1 MTRPARIETD
11 YLVVGSGAV
20 GLAFADT
27 LLTESDARITIV
39 DRHGKPG
46 GHWNDAY
53 AFVTLHQ
60 PSAFYGVNS
69 LPLGSGLKDTHG
81 LNAGLYELASGP
93 EVCGYFDAVMRQR
106 LLASGRVDY
115 FPMTDYRGEGRLVS
129 LLTGD
134 ETQVQVRRKTVD
146 STWFGTT
153 VPSTHT
159 PAFAVAEGVRL
170 VPPNALPHLAQ
181 TRGPVPDRYVILGAG
196 KTAMDVGIWLIG
208 AGVPADR
215 IAWVRPR
222 ESWLLNRLCT
232 QPGEEFF
239 HDSIGAQARAYEAF
253 ATAPTADALFEQLEA
268 SGNMLRIDPSV
279 RPQMFHYATVSASE
293 VEVLR
298 RITDVIRQGH
308 VRAIEA
314 GGLRFDDAFVPVGA
328 GALYIDCTASAL
340 TRRPAVPVFDGDRIT
355 LQMIRIPAP
364 TFSAALAAW
373 VEVHIG
379 DQARQ
384 NELCATCEL
393 PDKVGDYPQAELANL
408 RNQLVWSSEPELRRW
423 IRESRLDGFGKVVKA
438 VTPDQT
444 DRMAVLMAMRDKAWA
459 AAANLQRL
467 AGPAA
472 EMAPAPGA
480 SSISP

>member
-1 MTRPARIETD
+1 VTRPTSIETD

-53 AFVTLHQ
+53 AYVTLHQ

-69 LPLGSGLKDTHG
+69 MPLGSGLKDTHG

-106 LLASGRVDY
+106 LLSSGRVDY
-115 FPMTDYRGEGRLVS
+115 YPMTDYRGEGRLVS
-129 LLTGD
+129 LLSGD
-134 ETQVQVRRKTVD
+134 EIRVEVRRKTVD
-146 STWFGTT
+146 ATWFGTS

-159 PAFAVAEGVRL
+159 PAFTVAEGVRL
-170 VPPNALPHLAQ
+170 VPPNALPHLGQ
-181 TRGPVPDRYVILGAG
+181 SGGPVPDRYVILGAG
-196 KTAMDVGIWLIG
+196 KTAIDAGLWLIG

-215 IAWVRPR
+215 ITWVRPR

-239 HDSIGAQARAYEAF
+239 HDSIGGQARAYEAF
-253 ATAPTADALFEQLEA
+253 ATAPSADALFEQLEA
-268 SGNMLRIDPSV
+268 AGNMLRIDPSV
-279 RPQMFHYATVSASE
+279 RPQMFHYATVSIGE

-298 RITDVIRQGH
+298 RITDVIRLGRVQ
-308 VRAIEA
+308 AIEP
-314 GGLRFDDAFVPVGA
+314 GGLRLDGGFVPVGP
-328 GALYIDCTASAL
+328 GALHIDCTASAV

-355 LQMIRIPAP
+355 LQMIRMPAP

-379 DQARQ
+379 DEARR
-384 NELCATCEL
+384 NELCATCPL
-393 PDKVGDYPQAELANL
+393 PDTVADYPQTELANL

-423 IRESRLDGFGKVVKA
+423 IRDSRLDGFGKVARA

-444 DRMAVLMAMRDKAWA
+444 DRMAVLTALRDRAWP

-467 AGPAA
+467 AGLTTDVVPT
-472 EMAPAPGA
+472 
-480 SSISP
+480 

>member
-1 MTRPARIETD
+1 MTRPTEIETD

-53 AFVTLHQ
+53 SFVTLHQ

-69 LPLGSGLKDTHG
+69 LPLGSGLKDVQG

-115 FPMTDYRGEGRLVS
+115 YPMTDYRGEGRMVS
-129 LLTGD
+129 LLSGA
-134 ETQVQVRRKTVD
+134 ETRVRVRRRTVD
-146 STWFGTT
+146 ATWFGTS

-159 PAFAVAEGVRL
+159 PAFTIAEGVRL
-170 VPPNALPHLAQ
+170 VTPNALPHLAQ
-181 TRGPVPDRYVILGAG
+181 SGDPIPDRYVILGAG
-196 KTAMDVGIWLIG
+196 KTAMDVGVWLIG

-215 IAWVRPR
+215 ITWVRPR

-239 HDSIGAQARAYEAF
+239 HDSIGAQARAYQAF

-268 SGNMLRIDPSV
+268 AGNMLRIDPTV
-279 RPQMFHYATVSASE
+279 RPQMFHYATVSTGE

-298 RITDVIRQGH
+298 TIADVIRHGR

-314 GGLRFDDAFVPVGA
+314 GGLRFDEAFVPVGE
-328 GALYIDCTASAL
+328 GALYIDCTASAV

-373 VEVHIG
+373 VEVHI
-379 DQARQ
+379 DDEARR
-384 NELCATCEL
+384 NELCATCIL
-393 PDKVGDYPQAELANL
+393 PDTVADYAKTELANL

-423 IRESRLDGFGKVVKA
+423 IRNSRLDGFGKVARAVK
-438 VTPDQT
+438 PEET
-444 DRMAVLMAMRDKAWA
+444 DRMAVLMALRDGAWP

-467 AGPAA
+467 A
-472 EMAPAPGA
+472 
-480 SSISP
+480 

>member
-1 MTRPARIETD
+1 MTRPTRIETD

-69 LPLGSGLKDTHG
+69 MPLGSGLKDTHG

-106 LLASGRVDY
+106 LLSSGRVDY
-115 FPMTDYRGEGRLVS
+115 YPMTDYRGEGRLVS
-129 LLTGD
+129 LLSGE
-134 ETQVQVRRKTVD
+134 ETRVEVRRKTVD
-146 STWFGTT
+146 ATWFGTS
-153 VPSTHT
+153 VPSTHK
-159 PAFAVAEGVRL
+159 PAFTVAEGVRL
-170 VPPNALPHLAQ
+170 VPPNTLPHLAQ
-181 TRGPVPDRYVILGAG
+181 SGRPIPDRYVILGAG
-196 KTAMDVGIWLIG
+196 KTAMDAGLWLIS
-208 AGVPADR
+208 AGVPLDR
-215 IAWVRPR
+215 ITWVRPR

-239 HDSIGAQARAYEAF
+239 HDSIGGQARAFEAF
-253 ATAPTADALFEQLEA
+253 ATAPSADALFEQLEA
-268 SGNMLRIDPSV
+268 AGNMLRIDPTV
-279 RPQMFHYATVSASE
+279 RPQMFHYATVSAGE

-298 RITDVIRQGH
+298 GITDVVRLGR

-314 GGLRFDDAFVPVGA
+314 GGLRFDEDFVPVAA
-328 GALYIDCTASAL
+328 GALYIDCTASAV
-340 TRRPAVPVFDGDRIT
+340 TRRTAVPVFDGDRIT
-355 LQMIRIPAP
+355 LQMIRMPAP

-373 VEVHIG
+373 IEVHIA
-379 DQARQ
+379 DEARR
-384 NELCATCEL
+384 NELCTPCPL
-393 PDKVGDYPQAELANL
+393 PDTVADYPQTELANL
-408 RNQLVWSSEPELRRW
+408 RNQLIWSSEPELRRW
-423 IRESRLDGFGKVVKA
+423 IRDSRLDGFGKVARA

-444 DRMAVLMAMRDKAWA
+444 DRMAVLTALRDRAWP

-467 AGPAA
+467 AGLTADV
-472 EMAPAPGA
+472 APT
-480 SSISP
+480 

>member
-1 MTRPARIETD
+1 VTRPTRIETD

-69 LPLGSGLKDTHG
+69 MPLGSGLKDTHG

-106 LLASGRVDY
+106 LLSSGRVDY
-115 FPMTDYRGEGRLVS
+115 HPMTDYRGKGRLVS
-129 LLTGD
+129 LLSGE
-134 ETQVQVRRKTVD
+134 ETRVEVRRKTVD
-146 STWFGTT
+146 ATWFGTS

-159 PAFAVAEGVRL
+159 PAFTVADGVRL

-181 TRGPVPDRYVILGAG
+181 SGGPVPERYVILGAG
-196 KTAMDVGIWLIG
+196 KTAMDAGLWLIS

-215 IAWVRPR
+215 ITWVRPR

-239 HDSIGAQARAYEAF
+239 HDSIGAQARAFEAF

-268 SGNMLRIDPSV
+268 AGNMLRIDPSV
-279 RPQMFHYATVSASE
+279 RPQMFHYATVSAGE

-298 RITDVIRQGH
+298 RITDVVRLGR

-314 GGLRFDDAFVPVGA
+314 GGLRFDEAFVPVAA
-328 GALYIDCTASAL
+328 GALYVDCTASAV
-340 TRRPAVPVFDGDRIT
+340 TRRPAVPVFDGERIT
-355 LQMIRIPAP
+355 LQMIRMPAP

-373 VEVHIG
+373 VEVHIE
-379 DQARQ
+379 DEARR
-384 NELCATCEL
+384 NELCTPCPL
-393 PDKVGDYPQAELANL
+393 PDTVEDYPQTELANL

-423 IRESRLDGFGKVVKA
+423 IRDSRLDGFGKVARA

-444 DRMAVLMAMRDKAWA
+444 DRMAVLTALRDRAWP

-467 AGPAA
+467 AGLTADATPA
-472 EMAPAPGA
+472 
-480 SSISP
+480 

>member
-1 MTRPARIETD
+1 MTRPTEIETD

-69 LPLGSGLKDTHG
+69 MPLGSGLKDTHG

-115 FPMTDYRGEGRLVS
+115 HPMTDYRGEGRLVS
-129 LLTGD
+129 LLSGE
-134 ETQVQVRRKTVD
+134 ETRVEVRRKTVD
-146 STWFGTT
+146 ATWFGTS

-159 PAFAVAEGVRL
+159 PAFTVAEGVRL

-181 TRGPVPDRYVILGAG
+181 SGGPVPDRYVILGAG
-196 KTAMDVGIWLIG
+196 KTAMDAGLWLIG

-215 IAWVRPR
+215 ITWVRPR

-239 HDSIGAQARAYEAF
+239 HDSIGGQARALEAF
-253 ATAPTADALFEQLEA
+253 GTAPSADALFEQLEA
-268 SGNMLRIDPSV
+268 AGNMLRIDRSV
-279 RPQMFHYATVSASE
+279 RPQMFHYATVSAGE

-298 RITDVIRQGH
+298 RITDVIRQGR

-314 GGLRFDDAFVPVGA
+314 GGLRFDAGFVPVAA
-328 GALYIDCTASAL
+328 GALYIDCTASAV

-355 LQMIRIPAP
+355 LQMIRMPAP

-379 DQARQ
+379 DEARR
-384 NELCATCEL
+384 NELCTPCPL
-393 PDKVGDYPQAELANL
+393 PDAVGDYPETELANL
-408 RNQLVWSSEPELRRW
+408 RNQLIWSSEPELRRW
-423 IRESRLDGFGKVVKA
+423 IRDSRLDGFGKVARA

-444 DRMAVLMAMRDKAWA
+444 DRMAVLTALRDRAWP
-459 AAANLQRL
+459 AAANLQLL
-467 AGPAA
+467 AGLTA
-472 EMAPAPGA
+472 EVAPT
-480 SSISP
+480 

>member
-1 MTRPARIETD
+1 MTRPTGIETD

-69 LPLGSGLKDTHG
+69 MPLGSGLKDTHG

-115 FPMTDYRGEGRLVS
+115 YPMTDYRGEGRLVS
-129 LLTGD
+129 LLSGE
-134 ETQVQVRRKTVD
+134 ETRVEVRRKTVD
-146 STWFGTT
+146 ATWFGTS

-181 TRGPVPDRYVILGAG
+181 SGGSVPDRYVILGAG
-196 KTAMDVGIWLIG
+196 KTAMDAGLWLIG

-215 IAWVRPR
+215 ITWVRPR

-239 HDSIGAQARAYEAF
+239 HDSIGAQARAFEAF
-253 ATAPTADALFEQLEA
+253 ATAPSADALFEQLEA
-268 SGNMLRIDPSV
+268 AGNMLRIDPSV
-279 RPQMFHYATVSASE
+279 RPQMFHYATVSAGE

-298 RITDVIRQGH
+298 RITDVIRQGR

-314 GGLRFDDAFVPVGA
+314 GGLRLDGGFVPVGP
-328 GALYIDCTASAL
+328 GALYVDCTASAV

-355 LQMIRIPAP
+355 LQMIRMPAP

-373 VEVHIG
+373 VEVHVG
-379 DQARQ
+379 DEARR
-384 NELCATCEL
+384 NELCTPCPL
-393 PDKVGDYPQAELANL
+393 PDAVGDYPETELANL
-408 RNQLVWSSEPELRRW
+408 RNQLIWSSEPELRRW
-423 IRESRLDGFGKVVKA
+423 IRDSRLDGFGKVARA

-444 DRMAVLMAMRDKAWA
+444 DRMAVLTALRDRAWP

-467 AGPAA
+467 AGLSTDAPPA
-472 EMAPAPGA
+472 
-480 SSISP
+480 

>member
-1 MTRPARIETD
+1 MTRPTSIETD

-69 LPLGSGLKDTHG
+69 MPLGSGLKDTHG

-93 EVCGYFDAVMRQR
+93 DVCGYFDAVMRQR

-115 FPMTDYRGEGRLVS
+115 YPMTDYRGEGRLVS
-129 LLTGD
+129 LLSGE
-134 ETQVQVRRKTVD
+134 ETRVEVRRKTVD
-146 STWFGTT
+146 ATWFGTS

-159 PAFAVAEGVRL
+159 PAFKVAEGVRL

-181 TRGPVPDRYVILGAG
+181 SGAPVPDRYVILGAG
-196 KTAMDVGIWLIG
+196 KTAMDAGLWLIS

-215 IAWVRPR
+215 ITWVRPR

-239 HDSIGAQARAYEAF
+239 HDSIGAQARAFEAF
-253 ATAPTADALFEQLEA
+253 ATAPSADALFEQLEA
-268 SGNMLRIDPSV
+268 AGNMLRIDPSV
-279 RPQMFHYATVSASE
+279 RPQMFHYATVSAGE

-298 RITDVIRQGH
+298 RITDVIRQGR

-314 GGLRFDDAFVPVGA
+314 GGLRFDAGFVPVAA
-328 GALYIDCTASAL
+328 GALYIDCTASAV

-355 LQMIRIPAP
+355 LQMIRMPAP

-373 VEVHIG
+373 IEVHIA
-379 DQARQ
+379 DEARS
-384 NELCATCEL
+384 NELCTPCPL
-393 PDKVGDYPQAELANL
+393 PDTVADYPQTELANL
-408 RNQLVWSSEPELRRW
+408 RNQLIWSSEPELRRW
-423 IRESRLDGFGKVVKA
+423 IRDSRLDGFGKVARA

-444 DRMAVLMAMRDKAWA
+444 DRMAVLTALRDRAWP
-459 AAANLQRL
+459 AAANLQL
-467 AGPAA
+467 IAGLTADV
-472 EMAPAPGA
+472 APA
-480 SSISP
+480 

>member
-1 MTRPARIETD
+1 MTRPTRIETD

-69 LPLGSGLKDTHG
+69 MPLGSGLKDTHG
-81 LNAGLYELASGP
+81 LNAGLYELASGQ

-106 LLASGRVDY
+106 LLSSGRVDY
-115 FPMTDYRGEGRLVS
+115 YPMTDYRGEGRLVS
-129 LLTGD
+129 LLSGE
-134 ETQVQVRRKTVD
+134 ETRVEVRRKTVD
-146 STWFGTT
+146 ATWFGSS

-159 PAFAVAEGVRL
+159 PAFTVAEGVRL
-170 VPPNALPHLAQ
+170 VTPNALPHLAQ
-181 TRGPVPDRYVILGAG
+181 SGGPVPERYVILGAG
-196 KTAMDVGIWLIG
+196 KTAMDVGLWLIG

-215 IAWVRPR
+215 ITWVRPR

-239 HDSIGAQARAYEAF
+239 HDSIGAQARAFEAF
-253 ATAPTADALFEQLEA
+253 ATAPSADALFEQLEA
-268 SGNMLRIDPSV
+268 AGNMLRIDPSV
-279 RPQMFHYATVSASE
+279 RPQMFHYATVSAGE

-298 RITDVIRQGH
+298 RITDVIRQGR

-314 GGLRFDDAFVPVGA
+314 GGLRFDAGFVPVAA
-328 GALYIDCTASAL
+328 GALYIDCTASAV

-355 LQMIRIPAP
+355 LQMIRMPAP

-373 VEVHIG
+373 IEVHIA
-379 DQARQ
+379 DEARR
-384 NELCATCEL
+384 NELCTPCPL
-393 PDKVGDYPQAELANL
+393 PDTVADYPQTELANL
-408 RNQLVWSSEPELRRW
+408 RNQLIWSSEPELRRW
-423 IRESRLDGFGKVVKA
+423 IRDSRLDGFGKVARA

-444 DRMAVLMAMRDKAWA
+444 DRVAVLTALRDRAWP
-459 AAANLQRL
+459 AAANLQL
-467 AGPAA
+467 IAGLTADV
-472 EMAPAPGA
+472 APA
-480 SSISP
+480 

>member
-1 MTRPARIETD
+1 MTRPTEIETD
-11 YLVVGSGAV
+11 YLVLGSGAV

-69 LPLGSGLKDTHG
+69 MPLGSGLKDTHG

-115 FPMTDYRGEGRLVS
+115 HPMTDYRGEGRLVS
-129 LLTGD
+129 LLSGE
-134 ETQVQVRRKTVD
+134 ETRVEVRRKTVD
-146 STWFGTT
+146 ATWFGTS
-153 VPSTHT
+153 VPSTHK
-159 PAFAVAEGVRL
+159 PAFTVAEGVRL

-181 TRGPVPDRYVILGAG
+181 SGGPVPDRYVILGAG
-196 KTAMDVGIWLIG
+196 KTAMDAGLWLIG

-215 IAWVRPR
+215 ITWVRPR

-239 HDSIGAQARAYEAF
+239 HDSIGGQARAFEAF
-253 ATAPTADALFEQLEA
+253 ATAPSADALFEQLEA
-268 SGNMLRIDPSV
+268 AGNMLRIDPSV
-279 RPQMFHYATVSASE
+279 RPQMFHYATVSAGE

-298 RITDVIRQGH
+298 RITDVIRQGR

-314 GGLRFDDAFVPVGA
+314 GGLRFDTGFVPVAA
-328 GALYIDCTASAL
+328 GAMYVDCTASAV
-340 TRRPAVPVFDGDRIT
+340 TRRPAVQVFDGDRIT
-355 LQMIRIPAP
+355 LQMIRMPAP

-379 DQARQ
+379 DEARR
-384 NELCATCEL
+384 NELCTPCPL
-393 PDKVGDYPQAELANL
+393 PDAVGDYPETELANL
-408 RNQLVWSSEPELRRW
+408 RNQLIWSSEPELRRW
-423 IRESRLDGFGKVVKA
+423 IRDSRLDGFGKVARA

-444 DRMAVLMAMRDKAWA
+444 DRMAVLTALRDRAWP

-467 AGPAA
+467 AGLSVDATPA
-472 EMAPAPGA
+472 
-480 SSISP
+480 

>member
-1 MTRPARIETD
+1 MTRPTEIETD

-69 LPLGSGLKDTHG
+69 MPLGSGLKDTHG

-115 FPMTDYRGEGRLVS
+115 HPMTDYRGEGRLVS
-129 LLTGD
+129 LLSGE
-134 ETQVQVRRKTVD
+134 ETRVEVRRKTVD
-146 STWFGTT
+146 ATWFGTS
-153 VPSTHT
+153 VPSTHK
-159 PAFAVAEGVRL
+159 PAFTVAEGVRL

-181 TRGPVPDRYVILGAG
+181 SGGPVPDRYVILGAG
-196 KTAMDVGIWLIG
+196 KTAMDAGLWLIG

-215 IAWVRPR
+215 ITWVRPR

-239 HDSIGAQARAYEAF
+239 HDSIGGQARAFEAF
-253 ATAPTADALFEQLEA
+253 ATAPSADALFEQLEA
-268 SGNMLRIDPSV
+268 AGNMLRIDPSV
-279 RPQMFHYATVSASE
+279 RPQMFHYATVSAGE

-298 RITDVIRQGH
+298 RITDVIRQGR

-314 GGLRFDDAFVPVGA
+314 GGLRFDAGFVPVAA
-328 GALYIDCTASAL
+328 GALYIDCTASAV

-355 LQMIRIPAP
+355 LQMIRMPAP

-379 DQARQ
+379 DEARR
-384 NELCATCEL
+384 NELCTPCPL
-393 PDKVGDYPQAELANL
+393 PDAVGDYPQTELANL
-408 RNQLVWSSEPELRRW
+408 RNQLIWSSEPELRRW
-423 IRESRLDGFGKVVKA
+423 IRDSRLDGFGKVARA

-444 DRMAVLMAMRDKAWA
+444 DRMAVLTALRDRAWP
-459 AAANLQRL
+459 AAANLQLL
-467 AGPAA
+467 AGLTADV
-472 EMAPAPGA
+472 APA
-480 SSISP
+480 

>member
-1 MTRPARIETD
+1 VTRPTEIETD

-69 LPLGSGLKDTHG
+69 MPLGSGLKDTHG

-115 FPMTDYRGEGRLVS
+115 YPMTDYRGEGRLVS
-129 LLTGD
+129 LLSGE
-134 ETQVQVRRKTVD
+134 ETRVEVRRKTVD
-146 STWFGTT
+146 ATWFGTS

-181 TRGPVPDRYVILGAG
+181 SGGSVPDRYVILGAG
-196 KTAMDVGIWLIG
+196 KTAMDAGLWLIS

-215 IAWVRPR
+215 ITWVRPR

-239 HDSIGAQARAYEAF
+239 HDSIGGQARALEAF
-253 ATAPTADALFEQLEA
+253 ATAPSADALFEQLEA
-268 SGNMLRIDPSV
+268 AGNMLRIDPSV
-279 RPQMFHYATVSASE
+279 RPQMFHYATVSAGE

-298 RITDVIRQGH
+298 RITDVIRQGR

-314 GGLRFDDAFVPVGA
+314 GGLRFDAGFVPVAA
-328 GALYIDCTASAL
+328 GALYVDCTASAV

-355 LQMIRIPAP
+355 LQMIRMPAP

-379 DQARQ
+379 DEARR
-384 NELCATCEL
+384 NELCTPCPL
-393 PDKVGDYPQAELANL
+393 PDAVGDYPETELANL
-408 RNQLVWSSEPELRRW
+408 RNQLIWSSEPELRRW
-423 IRESRLDGFGKVVKA
+423 IRDSRLDGFGKVARA

-444 DRMAVLMAMRDKAWA
+444 DRMAVLTALRDRAWP

-467 AGPAA
+467 AGLSVDATPA
-472 EMAPAPGA
+472 
-480 SSISP
+480 

>member
-1 MTRPARIETD
+1 MTRPTSIETD

-69 LPLGSGLKDTHG
+69 MPLGSGLKDTHG

-115 FPMTDYRGEGRLVS
+115 YPMTDYRGEGRLVS
-129 LLTGD
+129 LLSGE
-134 ETQVQVRRKTVD
+134 ETRVEVRRKTVD
-146 STWFGTT
+146 ATWFGTS

-159 PAFAVAEGVRL
+159 PAFTVAEGVRL

-181 TRGPVPDRYVILGAG
+181 SGAPVPDRYVILGAG
-196 KTAMDVGIWLIG
+196 KTAMDAGLWLIS

-215 IAWVRPR
+215 ITWVRPR

-239 HDSIGAQARAYEAF
+239 HDSIGGQARAFEAF
-253 ATAPTADALFEQLEA
+253 ATAPSADALFEQLEA
-268 SGNMLRIDPSV
+268 AGNMLRIDPYV
-279 RPQMFHYATVSASE
+279 RPQMFHYATVSAGE

-298 RITDVIRQGH
+298 RITDVIRQGR

-314 GGLRFDDAFVPVGA
+314 GGLRLDAGFVPVAA
-328 GALYIDCTASAL
+328 GALYVDCTASAV

-355 LQMIRIPAP
+355 LQMIRMPAP

-373 VEVHIG
+373 VEVHVG
-379 DQARQ
+379 DEARR
-384 NELCATCEL
+384 NELCTPCPL
-393 PDKVGDYPQAELANL
+393 PDAVGDYPETELANL
-408 RNQLVWSSEPELRRW
+408 RNQLIWSSEPELRRW
-423 IRESRLDGFGKVVKA
+423 IRDSRLDGFGKVARA

-444 DRMAVLMAMRDKAWA
+444 DRMAVLTALRDRAWP

-467 AGPAA
+467 AGLSVDAPPA
-472 EMAPAPGA
+472 
-480 SSISP
+480 

>member
-1 MTRPARIETD
+1 MTRPTEIETD

-69 LPLGSGLKDTHG
+69 MPLGSGLKDTHG

-115 FPMTDYRGEGRLVS
+115 HPMTDYRGEGRLVS
-129 LLTGD
+129 LLSGE
-134 ETQVQVRRKTVD
+134 ETRVEVRRKTVD
-146 STWFGTT
+146 ATWFGTS
-153 VPSTHT
+153 VPSTHK
-159 PAFAVAEGVRL
+159 PAFTVAEGVRL

-181 TRGPVPDRYVILGAG
+181 SGGPVPDRYVILGAG
-196 KTAMDVGIWLIG
+196 KTAMDAGLWLIG

-215 IAWVRPR
+215 ITWVRPR

-239 HDSIGAQARAYEAF
+239 HDSIGGQARAFEAF
-253 ATAPTADALFEQLEA
+253 ATAPSADALFEQLEA
-268 SGNMLRIDPSV
+268 AGNMLRIDRSV
-279 RPQMFHYATVSASE
+279 RPQMFHYATVSAGE

-298 RITDVIRQGH
+298 RITDVIRQGR

-314 GGLRFDDAFVPVGA
+314 GGLRFDAGFVPVAA
-328 GALYIDCTASAL
+328 GALYIDCTASAV

-355 LQMIRIPAP
+355 LQMIRMPAP

-379 DQARQ
+379 DEARR
-384 NELCATCEL
+384 NELCTPCPL
-393 PDKVGDYPQAELANL
+393 PDAVGDYPETELANL
-408 RNQLVWSSEPELRRW
+408 RNQLIWSSEPELRRW
-423 IRESRLDGFGKVVKA
+423 IRDSRLDGFGKVARA

-444 DRMAVLMAMRDKAWA
+444 DRMAVLTALRDRAWP
-459 AAANLQRL
+459 AAANLQLL
-467 AGPAA
+467 AGLTADG
-472 EMAPAPGA
+472 APT
-480 SSISP
+480 

>member
-1 MTRPARIETD
+1 
-11 YLVVGSGAV
+11 
-20 GLAFADT
+20 
-27 LLTESDARITIV
+27 
-39 DRHGKPG
+39 

-69 LPLGSGLKDTHG
+69 MPLGSGLKDTHG

-115 FPMTDYRGEGRLVS
+115 HPMTDYRGEGRLLS
-129 LLTGD
+129 LLSGE
-134 ETQVQVRRKTVD
+134 ETRVEVRRKTVD
-146 STWFGTT
+146 ATWFGTS

-159 PAFAVAEGVRL
+159 PAFTLAEGVRL

-181 TRGPVPDRYVILGAG
+181 SGAPVPDRYVILGAG
-196 KTAMDVGIWLIG
+196 KTAMDAGLWLIS

-215 IAWVRPR
+215 ITWVRPR

-239 HDSIGAQARAYEAF
+239 HDSIGGQARAFEAF
-253 ATAPTADALFEQLEA
+253 ATAPSADALFEQLEA
-268 SGNMLRIDPSV
+268 AGNMLRIDPSV
-279 RPQMFHYATVSASE
+279 RPQMFHYATVSAGE

-298 RITDVIRQGH
+298 RITDVIRQGR

-314 GGLRFDDAFVPVGA
+314 GGLRFDAGFVPVAA
-328 GALYIDCTASAL
+328 GALYIDCTASAV

-355 LQMIRIPAP
+355 LQMIRMPAP

-379 DQARQ
+379 DQARR
-384 NELCATCEL
+384 NELCTPCPL
-393 PDKVGDYPQAELANL
+393 PDAVGDYPETELANL
-408 RNQLVWSSEPELRRW
+408 RNQLIWSSEPELRRW
-423 IRESRLDGFGKVVKA
+423 IRDSRLDGFGKVARA

-444 DRMAVLMAMRDKAWA
+444 DRMAVLTALRDRAWP

-467 AGPAA
+467 AGLSVDATPA
-472 EMAPAPGA
+472 
-480 SSISP
+480 

>member
-1 MTRPARIETD
+1 MTRPTEIETD

-27 LLTESDARITIV
+27 LLTESDARITVV

-69 LPLGSGLKDTHG
+69 MPLGSGLKDTHG

-115 FPMTDYRGEGRLVS
+115 YPMTDYLGEGRLVS
-129 LLTGD
+129 LLSGE
-134 ETQVQVRRKTVD
+134 ETRVEVRRKTVD
-146 STWFGTT
+146 ATWFGTS

-159 PAFAVAEGVRL
+159 PAFTVAEGVRL

-181 TRGPVPDRYVILGAG
+181 SGGPVPERYVILGAG
-196 KTAMDVGIWLIG
+196 KTAMDVGLWLIS

-215 IAWVRPR
+215 ITWVRPR

-239 HDSIGAQARAYEAF
+239 HDSIGGQVRAFEAF
-253 ATAPTADALFEQLEA
+253 ATASSADALFEQLEA
-268 SGNMLRIDPSV
+268 AGNMLRIDPSV
-279 RPQMFHYATVSASE
+279 RPQMFHYATVSAGE

-298 RITDVIRQGH
+298 RITDVIRQGR

-314 GGLRFDDAFVPVGA
+314 GGLRLDAGFVPVAA
-328 GALYIDCTASAL
+328 GALYVDCTASAV

-355 LQMIRIPAP
+355 LQMIRMPAP

-379 DQARQ
+379 DEARR
-384 NELCATCEL
+384 NELCTPCPL
-393 PDKVGDYPQAELANL
+393 PDAVGDYPQTELANL

-423 IRESRLDGFGKVVKA
+423 IRDSRLDGFGKVARA

-444 DRMAVLMAMRDKAWA
+444 DRMAVLTALRDRAWP

-467 AGPAA
+467 AGLSVDATPA
-472 EMAPAPGA
+472 
-480 SSISP
+480 